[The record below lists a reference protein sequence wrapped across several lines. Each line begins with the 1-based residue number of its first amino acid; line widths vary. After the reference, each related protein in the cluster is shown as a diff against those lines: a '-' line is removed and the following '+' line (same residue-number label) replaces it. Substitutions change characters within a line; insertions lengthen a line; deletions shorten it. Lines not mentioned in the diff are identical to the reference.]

1 MRRLHRGARR
11 QGGFT
16 LIELMVSLVMF
27 SLAIAGVLAVAVSLT
42 AGFRE
47 QRQAIAAESSV
58 RVPMDYLA
66 DAIRQASPGVPGG
79 INLTD
84 ASAANCTSGAV
95 SATNGTAGPDRLD
108 VIYASGA
115 VVTSSRSITT
125 ASSTSVDVTD
135 VSQFAQDDYIVISD
149 TAQGHL
155 FKIASISG
163 STLNLG
169 PQCAGTLNWPP
180 ADYPAG
186 SLVIRAQHAEFY
198 IGSIDGIPTL
208 MMDPD
213 GPQGTLEAEPLAEGV
228 EDMQIALGV
237 ESDGID
243 GISEIGAAANDDEWV
258 YNTTGEILPTGA
270 IRAVRITLVSR
281 ASTPVSGAANLFS
294 LPEAEDR
301 AAGAADN
308 YRRRVLR
315 STVELRNMEGSP

>member
-1 MRRLHRGARR
+1 MRRLRRGRRR
-11 QGGFT
+11 QSGFT

-42 AGFRE
+42 SGFRE

-84 ASAANCTSGAV
+84 ASAVNCTSGAISV
-95 SATNGTAGPDRLD
+95 VNSTSGPDRLD

-125 ASSTSVDVTD
+125 SASTSVDVTD
-135 VSQFAQDDYIVISD
+135 ASQFAQGDYIVISD

-155 FKIASISG
+155 MKIASISG
-163 STLNLG
+163 STLNFG
-169 PQCAGTLNWPP
+169 AQCAGTLNWP
-180 ADYPAG
+180 ATNYPAG
-186 SLVIRAQHAEFY
+186 SLVVRAQHAEFY
-198 IGSIDGIPTL
+198 IDAVDGIPTL

-213 GPQGTLEAEPLAEGV
+213 GPQGILDEEPLAEGV
-228 EDMQIALGV
+228 EDMQIALGIDADS
-237 ESDGID
+237 SDGILD
-243 GISEIGAAANDDEWV
+243 VGVAANDDEWA
-258 YNTTGEILPTGA
+258 YNVAGDTLPAGA
-270 IRAVRITLVSR
+270 VRAVRITLVAR
-281 ASTPVSGAANLFS
+281 AATPVNGSANPFT
-294 LPEAEDR
+294 LPAAEDR

-315 STVELRNMEGSP
+315 SSVEVRNMEGSP